1 MKLSTLKSNSRDGR
15 VVLVDRDM
23 KMAAAIADIGSTMQQ
38 LLDNWSAIEP
48 ALQER
53 YESLNRGKLQGAE
66 PFDVAK
72 VAAPLP
78 RAYQWCD
85 GSAYLS
91 HAELV
96 RKARNAEMPDFLYQ
110 DPLMYQGAS
119 DTLSA
124 RPTTLRWP
132 TKRGASTSKRRSSS
146 SRMMCRWA
154 SARIRRP
161 AISS

>member
-1 MKLSTLKSNSRDGR
+1 MKLATLKSNNRDGR

-23 KMAAAIADIGSTMQQ
+23 KTAAPVTDIGTTMQQ

-66 PFDVAK
+66 SFDVAK

-96 RKARNAEMPDFLYQ
+96 RKARNAEMPDFLYH

-119 DTLSA
+119 DTFI
-124 RPTTLRWP
+124 
-132 TKRGASTSKRRSSS
+132 GATDDIEVADESWGIDLEAEIVVITDDV
-146 SRMMCRWA
+146 
-154 SARIRRP
+154 P
-161 AISS
+161 